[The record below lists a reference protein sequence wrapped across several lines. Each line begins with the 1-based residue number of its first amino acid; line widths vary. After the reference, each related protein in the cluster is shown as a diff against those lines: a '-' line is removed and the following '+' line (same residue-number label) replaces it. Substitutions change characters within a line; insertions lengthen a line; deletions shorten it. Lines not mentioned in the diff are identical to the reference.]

1 MVLLPAKLPPAG
13 KHLSAEIT
21 GIQNA
26 GIFIYGH
33 KDFQEEK
40 WFDPDSKA
48 VPKADELVLMALF
61 FGCSTDYLI
70 DLIE

>member
-1 MVLLPAKLPPAG
+1 MWLVMPFFCSMRSK
-13 KHLSAEIT
+13 
-21 GIQNA
+21 IQNA